1 MLNSK
6 HTPLLII
13 GIIILAVLGV
23 LLLFSIRFSSEPE
36 LPDYDPEQAQA
47 EAIQNAPRLKELI
60 EGKQEITVL
69 TTNDL
74 FTVEYNPHTSSF
86 GVRVLDTTEEDAR
99 GQVERYFTQ
108 LGIKDPS
115 KLKIY
120 YRKNQ

>member
-6 HTPLLII
+6 KSIILI
-13 GIIILAVLGV
+13 GIITLATLVT
-23 LLLFSIRFSSEPE
+23 LLFFSMRLAQEPE
-36 LPDYDPEQAQA
+36 LPDYDPDQAHA
-47 EAIQNAPRLKELI
+47 EAIQNAPRLNKLI
-60 EGKQEITVL
+60 GGKQEITVL

-74 FTVEYNPHTSSF
+74 FTVEYNPHTFSF

-108 LGIKDPS
+108 LGVKDPS

-120 YRKNQ
+120 YWKNQ